1 MIECHCVKCGHKLDA
16 ILFSPSKLFVKCPI
30 CSTLLLI
37 KLTPDELSVKVKSLR
52 PVSPSSLKLTPT
64 K

>member
-30 CSTLLLI
+30 CSTIHLI
-37 KLTPDELSVKVKSLR
+37 KLSDSELSIKIKELSQIPLSPKPN
-52 PVSPSSLKLTPT
+52 PVQ
-64 K
+64 